1 MYKHRNDWFCF
12 PIHLSVVIVTI
23 MMIVIS
29 RWQICKDIEDSS
41 TCRPVCQST
50 TILTW
55 LRVTGSIFL
64 TQYSIELFIK
74 SCCLRTN
81 ADGSDDINPNVLI
94 WTLFT
99 MPCYTLATL
108 ALQLGLMI
116 WGLVIFKNEIIDCSG
131 KNKETE
137 AGSSTVYNFILTVM
151 ILGSCFVFLKLFLT
165 IMLCTIG
172 MIKMKTEEVE
182 EGTRKCVELEN
193 MEAPADIGE
202 DPPNQES
209 MQEFFGKNYRR
220 NISINKGQA
229 SVALASYPSNVPMP
243 EFFSRSHSI
252 EV

>member
-1 MYKHRNDWFCF
+1 MVKRHYEMYKHRNDWFCF

-29 RWQICKDIEDSS
+29 RWQICKDIEDPS
-41 TCRPVCQST
+41 TCRPVCQGT

-55 LRVTGSIFL
+55 LHTTGSIFL

-74 SCCLRTN
+74 SCCLRKN
-81 ADGSDDINPNVLI
+81 EDGSDDINPNVLI

-116 WGLVIFKNEIIDCSG
+116 WGLVIFTNEMMDCSWQ
-131 KNKETE
+131 
-137 AGSSTVYNFILTVM
+137 SVYKFILTVM

-172 MIKMKTEEVE
+172 MAKMETEEVE
-182 EGTRKCVELEN
+182 EGTQKNEELEN
-193 MEAPADIGE
+193 IEAPADISD
-202 DPPNQES
+202 DPPNKES

-220 NISINKGQA
+220 NISVNKGQA
-229 SVALASYPSNVPMP
+229 SVALASYPGNVPMP

>member
-29 RWQICKDIEDSS
+29 GWEICKDIEEPS
-41 TCRPVCQST
+41 TCRPVCQGP

-55 LRVTGSIFL
+55 LHTTGSIFL

-74 SCCLRTN
+74 SCCLRKN
-81 ADGSDDINPNVLI
+81 EDGSDDINPNVLI

-108 ALQLGLMI
+108 AVQLGLMI
-116 WGLVIFKNEIIDCSG
+116 WGLVIFTNEMTDCSWQ
-131 KNKETE
+131 
-137 AGSSTVYNFILTVM
+137 SVYNFILTVM

-172 MIKMKTEEVE
+172 MAKMETEEVE
-182 EGTRKCVELEN
+182 EGTQKNEELEN
-193 MEAPADIGE
+193 IEAPADISD
-202 DPPNQES
+202 DPPNKES

-220 NISINKGQA
+220 NISMNKGQA
-229 SVALASYPSNVPMP
+229 SVALASYPGNVPMP
-243 EFFSRSHSI
+243 EFFGRSHSI

>member
-1 MYKHRNDWFCF
+1 MVKRHYEMYKHRNDWFCF

-29 RWQICKDIEDSS
+29 RWQICKDIEDVS
-41 TCRPVCQST
+41 TCRPVCQGT

-55 LRVTGSIFL
+55 LHTTGSIFL

-74 SCCLRTN
+74 SCCLRKN
-81 ADGSDDINPNVLI
+81 EDGSDDINPNVLI

-116 WGLVIFKNEIIDCSG
+116 WGLVIFTNEMMDCSWQ
-131 KNKETE
+131 
-137 AGSSTVYNFILTVM
+137 SVYKFILAVM

-172 MIKMKTEEVE
+172 MTKMETEEVE

-193 MEAPADIGE
+193 MEAPAGISE
-202 DPPNQES
+202 DPPNQET

-220 NISINKGQA
+220 NISVNKGQA
-229 SVALASYPSNVPMP
+229 SVALASYPGNVPMP
-243 EFFSRSHSI
+243 EFFSRSHSV